1 MNPTQSTTVGYTD
14 VAVTRL
20 GFGTAPL
27 GNMYRDIPED
37 DARATVRHAYESGI
51 RLFDTAPLY
60 GKGLAEERLGHALH
74 SYPRDSYTI
83 STKIGRVLNADRSDF
98 KYDYSRD
105 GVMRS
110 LEGSLK
116 RLQTDRVDVVLVH
129 DPDADNVDHEQ
140 DALNEAFPTLIDLR
154 EQGVIGAV
162 GSGMNQWQMLQRFAE
177 GADVNCFLLAG
188 RYTLLEQSSLDFLE
202 MCRQRNIGIFLGGVY
217 NSGILAKGPGDEA
230 KYNYQNAPSQILEKA
245 RRIREICHNH
255 DVALNVG
262 ALHFAGGHRAV
273 TSLVIGAE
281 TAEEVT
287 NNIESMQAN
296 VPAALWTD
304 LRDAGLI
311 DADAP
316 LPSA

>member
-1 MNPTQSTTVGYTD
+1 M
-14 VAVTRL
+14 
-20 GFGTAPL
+20 
-27 GNMYRDIPED
+27 
-37 DARATVRHAYESGI
+37 
-51 RLFDTAPLY
+51 
-60 GKGLAEERLGHALH
+60 
-74 SYPRDSYTI
+74 
-83 STKIGRVLNADRSDF
+83 LNADRSDF
-98 KYDYSRD
+98 VYDYSRD

-162 GSGMNQWQMLQRFAE
+162 GSGMNQWQMLGRFAE
-177 GADVNCFLLAG
+177 QADVNCFLLAG

-230 KYNYQNAPSQILEKA
+230 KYNYQNAPSEILDKA
-245 RRIREICHNH
+245 RRIQAVCQRHG
-255 DVALNVG
+255 VPLNVA
-262 ALHFAGGHRAV
+262 ALHFASGHPAV

-281 TAEEVT
+281 TVDEVT
-287 NNIESMQAN
+287 NNLESMQAD
-296 VPAALWTD
+296 VPAALWQD
-304 LRDAGLI
+304 LRDEGLI
-311 DADAP
+311 EADAP
-316 LPSA
+316 VPSS

>member
-27 GNMYRDIPED
+27 ANMYRNIPED
-37 DARATVRHAYESGI
+37 DARVTVRHAYDSGI

-60 GKGLAEERLGHALH
+60 GKGLAEERLGHVLS

-83 STKIGRVLNADRSDF
+83 STKVGRLLNADRSDF
-98 KYDYSRD
+98 VYDYSRD

-110 LEGSLK
+110 IEGSLE

-129 DPDADNVDHEQ
+129 DPDVEDCEQ
-140 DALNEAFPTLIDLR
+140 AAIDEAFPTLIDLR

-162 GSGMNQWQMLQRFAE
+162 GSGMNQWQMLGRFAE
-177 GADVNCFLLAG
+177 QVDVNCFLLAG
-188 RYTLLEQSSLDFLE
+188 RYTLLEQTSLDFLE

-230 KYNYQNAPSQILEKA
+230 KYNYQNAPSQILDKA
-245 RRIREICHNH
+245 RRIQEICREHN
-255 DVALNVG
+255 VALNVA
-262 ALHFAGGHRAV
+262 ALHFAGGHPAV

-281 TAEEVT
+281 SVDEVT

-296 VPAALWTD
+296 VPAALWQD
-304 LRDAGLI
+304 LRDEELI
-311 DADAP
+311 DAGAP
-316 LPSA
+316 LPN

>member
-1 MNPTQSTTVGYTD
+1 MNPTQTTTVGYTD

-27 GNMYRDIPED
+27 GNMYRNIPED

-60 GKGLAEERLGHALH
+60 GKGLSEERLGHALH
-74 SYPRDSYTI
+74 NYPRDSYTI

-98 KYDYSRD
+98 VYDYSRD

-110 LEGSLK
+110 IEGSLE

-129 DPDADNVDHEQ
+129 DPDVEDCEQ
-140 DALNEAFPTLIDLR
+140 AAIDEAFPALIDLR

-162 GSGMNQWQMLQRFAE
+162 GSGMNQWEMLGRFAE
-177 GADVNCFLLAG
+177 QVDVNCFLLAG

-230 KYNYQNAPSQILEKA
+230 KYNYQNAPSEILNKA
-245 RRIREICHNH
+245 RRIQEICRKH
-255 DVALNVG
+255 DVALNVA
-262 ALHFAGGHRAV
+262 ALHFASGHPAV

-281 TAEEVT
+281 SVDEVT

-296 VPAALWTD
+296 VPAALWQD
-304 LRDAGLI
+304 LRDEELL
-311 DADAP
+311 DSNAP
-316 LPSA
+316 LPS